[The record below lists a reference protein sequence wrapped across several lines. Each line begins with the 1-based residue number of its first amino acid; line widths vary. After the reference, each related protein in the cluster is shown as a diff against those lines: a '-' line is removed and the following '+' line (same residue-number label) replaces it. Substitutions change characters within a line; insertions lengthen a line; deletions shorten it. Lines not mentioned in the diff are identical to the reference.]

1 MINGKIAMSHDAT
14 HCLDFCANCPM
25 NCYRAGLE
33 VDLRSR
39 WTEFIKVPLSYAH
52 FYGTNECIRASYHKE
67 SEVEE

>member
-1 MINGKIAMSHDAT
+1 MINGKIVMSHDAT
-14 HCLDFCANCPM
+14 HCLDFCADCPM

-52 FYGTNECIRASYHKE
+52 FYGTDECKRDAYHKE
-67 SEVEE
+67 RREP